1 MIECSDVIKIY
12 TDQETKMRIA
22 ALRGIDMSIGR
33 GELVSIIGP
42 SGSGKSTLIKI
53 LAGIETIS
61 SGDVLVGGNQ
71 LANMTTNELLRY
83 RLKNVG
89 LVHQFPER
97 TLFLGGTIADN
108 LTFASSLYSKDKSVN
123 DERNQTILES
133 LGIDHLK
140 NRRVSYLSGGE
151 MIRTAIACML
161 AKNAKLLL

>member
-61 SGDVLVGGNQ
+61 SGDVVVGGNQ
-71 LANMTTNELLRY
+71 LANMTTKE
-83 RLKNVG
+83 
-89 LVHQFPER
+89 
-97 TLFLGGTIADN
+97 
-108 LTFASSLYSKDKSVN
+108 
-123 DERNQTILES
+123 
-133 LGIDHLK
+133 
-140 NRRVSYLSGGE
+140 
-151 MIRTAIACML
+151 
-161 AKNAKLLL
+161 

>member
-1 MIECSDVIKIY
+1 MIECNDVIKIY
-12 TDQETKMRIA
+12 TDQETKSRIA

-53 LAGIETIS
+53 LAGIEAIS
-61 SGDVLVGGNQ
+61 SGEVIVGGHL
-71 LANMTTNELLRY
+71 LANMTIKELLRY

-108 LTFASSLYSKDKSVN
+108 LTFSSSYSMYAREKCKTASL
-123 DERNQTILES
+123 
-133 LGIDHLK
+133 
-140 NRRVSYLSGGE
+140 
-151 MIRTAIACML
+151 
-161 AKNAKLLL
+161 